1 MELSK
6 NLSLSEVVKSATAIK
21 RGISNQPTKQH
32 LQNLIKLA
40 ENVFQPLRDYI
51 DKPIRVSSGYR
62 SKELNKLIGGASR
75 SQHSKG
81 EALDLDN
88 DRETNIL
95 MFNYIKDNLDF
106 ISNKYP
112 EFTYIE
118 TSAKNNMN
126 ITVLFNRC
134 IRDIIKRE
142 EKINEKNDQY
152 YMNNYH

>member
-1 MELSK
+1 MKLSK

-106 ISNKYP
+106 DQMIW
-112 EFTYIE
+112 E
-118 TSAKNNMN
+118 AGDKNNPAWVHVSYREGRN
-126 ITVLFNRC
+126 RKQVLNMVNGKYFNY
-134 IRDIIKRE
+134 E
-142 EKINEKNDQY
+142 
-152 YMNNYH
+152 

>member
-1 MELSK
+1 MKLSK

-88 DRETNIL
+88 DREANIL

-106 ISNKYP
+106 DQ
-112 EFTYIE
+112 
-118 TSAKNNMN
+118 
-126 ITVLFNRC
+126 L
-134 IRDIIKRE
+134 
-142 EKINEKNDQY
+142 INEQDYSWIHVSYREGSNRKQVLNMVNGKY
-152 YMNNYH
+152 FNYE